1 MSRLRSLWRILLGI
15 LREIGDES
23 AYSRHLAHHRRT
35 HSAEEWRRFSDERL
49 RSKYARARC
58 C

>member
-1 MSRLRSLWRILLGI
+1 MRQLRTAWKILVAI

-23 AYSRHLAHHRRT
+23 PYARHLAHHGLP
-35 HSAEEWRRFSDERL
+35 HCGKEWRRFSDERL
-49 RSKYARARC
+49 RTKYSKAKC